1 MSKQQTYGTLFGA
14 IAAAGGMLGSSG
26 GQCGI
31 WCQAAQIG
39 AGIGGNSVLM
49 KFSRSYERDA
59 DLNGARMMSAA
70 SYDPLGVA
78 RFFEKLQA
86 KSGAQN
92 EPRGL
97 ALWLSSHP
105 ASGSRVQYVTQDIQF
120 YPKRDY
126 TASTGRFTRVRQVV
140 GGLPPPKRKPA
151 AMLQP
156 QQGKQ
161 RTGLPEGYNDF
172 QARGFAIA
180 YPGNW
185 QAGQAQ
191 SGGSVY
197 LVPLGGVKQGQDGSV
212 ELLVG
217 AMIDYYPPQ
226 NKGADL
232 EAATTEFIQAIKKGD
247 TNLQAER
254 PSSVQ
259 LGGKP
264 ALLTRLRTR
273 TSDTQVPD
281 QTVFLYTVSQEA
293 GLWNLALAAPTSMLA
308 QAEPLFRQMVQ
319 TVQFP
324 K

>member
-1 MSKQQTYGTLFGA
+1 
-14 IAAAGGMLGSSG
+14 
-26 GQCGI
+26 
-31 WCQAAQIG
+31 
-39 AGIGGNSVLM
+39 M

-59 DLNGARMMSAA
+59 DLNGARMMSRRQLRPAWRGQVLRETPGEVRRAERA
-70 SYDPLGVA
+70 S
-78 RFFEKLQA
+78 R
-86 KSGAQN
+86 
-92 EPRGL
+92 L

-140 GGLPPPKRKPA
+140 GGLPPPKPKPA

-197 LVPLGGVKQGQDGSV
+197 LVPQGGVKQ
-212 ELLVG
+212 
-217 AMIDYYPPQ
+217 ART
-226 NKGADL
+226 
-232 EAATTEFIQAIKKGD
+232 EA
-247 TNLQAER
+247 
-254 PSSVQ
+254 
-259 LGGKP
+259 
-264 ALLTRLRTR
+264 
-273 TSDTQVPD
+273 
-281 QTVFLYTVSQEA
+281 
-293 GLWNLALAAPTSMLA
+293 WNFWLAP
-308 QAEPLFRQMVQ
+308 
-319 TVQFP
+319 
-324 K
+324 